1 MLLTSQL
8 IQTPYFMY
16 CCWLLVDFQVVCFF
30 GYLAFLASLLLS
42 QGMKYCRPVCERKLL
57 KINQRCTKNTSKV
70 PHLRSEEAT
79 KKQVFI
85 HYAVNGVI
93 RCNKDVRSRIGKKFP
108 LVLLLRV
115 SMFAY
120 FIKSPLLSKPMQNHS
135 SSMKHS
141 RILLDTTT
149 FDLSAL

>member
-1 MLLTSQL
+1 MLGLGHLWKLRQNAINVSINPDSIFHVL
-8 IQTPYFMY
+8 L
-16 CCWLLVDFQVVCFF
+16 LLVDFQVVWFF

-42 QGMKYCRPVCERKLL
+42 QGMKYCRPVCERKLP

-93 RCNKDVRSRIGKKFP
+93 RCNKDVQSRIRKK
-108 LVLLLRV
+108 
-115 SMFAY
+115 
-120 FIKSPLLSKPMQNHS
+120 
-135 SSMKHS
+135 
-141 RILLDTTT
+141 ILLVTV
-149 FDLSAL
+149 LAYYCC

>member
-1 MLLTSQL
+1 MVWTWHIVICRSFRLRKTICLAWATSENWGKMLLTSQL

-30 GYLAFLASLLLS
+30 SYLAFLASLLLS
-42 QGMKYCRPVCERKLL
+42 QGMKYCRPVCERKLP

-108 LVLLLRV
+108 LVTVL
-115 SMFAY
+115 ACY
-120 FIKSPLLSKPMQNHS
+120 CC
-135 SSMKHS
+135 
-141 RILLDTTT
+141 
-149 FDLSAL
+149 